1 MNFQDWAKYLTYGVG
16 PVRPSFIAGN
26 WKCNGTVSQI
36 NGMVSTLNNAGKFPN
51 TSEVVIACPSIH
63 IVSTASMMREDIS
76 VAAEDVGYNGSGA
89 YTGELSASML
99 ADAGVKWTLAG
110 HSERRSG
117 FGGPGEGSEVVA
129 VKTLN
134 AIEAGLSVILCIGE
148 RLPDREAGKTMEVLI
163 SQLTPVIEKLPKSAW
178 SKIVIGYE
186 PVWAIGTG
194 KVATP
199 EQAEQTH
206 AEIRGWLKQSTVGDE
221 IASNVR
227 IVYGGSVSGKNCDQ
241 LIKCPNVDG
250 FLVGGAS
257 LKPDFIKIINCTA

>member
-1 MNFQDWAKYLTYGVG
+1 MLIG
-16 PVRPSFIAGN
+16 GN
-26 WKCNGTVSQI
+26 WKCNGTVGQI
-36 NGMVSTLNNAGKFPN
+36 SSIVETLNNAGKFPN

-63 IVSTASMMREDIS
+63 ILSTTAMVREDIS
-76 VAAEDVGYNGSGA
+76 VAAEDVGYNGNGA
-89 YTGELSASML
+89 FTGELSAAML

-110 HSERRSG
+110 HSERRAG
-117 FGGPGEGSEVVA
+117 FGGPGESSDVVA

-134 AIEAGLSVILCIGE
+134 AIEAGLSVIVCIGE
-148 RLPDREAGKTMEVLI
+148 QLSDREAGKTLDVCI
-163 SQLTPVIEKLPKSAW
+163 SQLTPVVEKLSKAAW

-206 AEIRGWLKQSTVGDE
+206 ADIRGWLKNSAVGGE
-221 IASNVR
+221 IASDVR
-227 IVYGGSVSGKNCDQ
+227 IIYGGSVSAKNCDQ
-241 LIKCPNVDG
+241 LIKCSNIDG